1 MNSPAPLVPSV
12 LTAVC
17 HAARRFSFSFGP
29 RFFVVLLAGA
39 VFLGP
44 AWWDHR
50 FAVLMLLWDALVFL
64 AWFADCRR
72 LPAPAE
78 VEISREWP
86 DAVALDSHGEV
97 VLRIENRSALAFHA
111 ELTDTVP
118 ADWRMPFLD
127 GASPDAGPP
136 RVDFD
141 VAARAS
147 AEGRYA
153 VHPQQRGDASVGTV
167 YVRLQSGFRLAE
179 RWMLCELRQTV
190 RVYPNLAEARRLT
203 LYLIRSRQVQME
215 RRLKFQIGKGREFES
230 LREYRPGD
238 EKRDICW
245 TATARRGKLVT
256 RTYQHERSQSVM
268 LVVDAGRLMLAHSEH
283 NSHSSHS
290 SHNSYPT
297 SHPATWTK
305 LDHAISAALA
315 LAQVAMRSG
324 DRAGLLAYGRKL
336 QARLA
341 PGRGSGQFRIMLDS
355 LAVVRGELSEAA
367 HSLAAD
373 TLLLTQSRRGLVL
386 WLTDLAETAATPEVI
401 EAASRIARR
410 HLLLFVAMGQP
421 LLKGVLAQR
430 PQTPLEMYRYT
441 AAAEMVQRRELLLG
455 RLRQQGARVLDLD
468 PTAVAPAVVN
478 EYLRVKEQ
486 GLL

>member
-1 MNSPAPLVPSV
+1 MIAPAPLVPAI
-12 LTAVC
+12 LTARC
-17 HAARRFSFSFGP
+17 QASGRFAFAFGA

-44 AWWDHR
+44 AWWDRR
-50 FAVLMLLWDALVFL
+50 FALLMLVWDALVFL

-72 LPAPAE
+72 LPAPAQ

-86 DAVALDSHGEV
+86 DAVALDARGAV
-97 VLRIENRSALAFHA
+97 ILRIENHSTFAFHA
-111 ELTDTVP
+111 ELADTVP
-118 ADWRMPFLD
+118 ADWRAAFQD
-127 GASPDAGPP
+127 ASPDSGPP
-136 RVDFD
+136 RLELD
-141 VAARAS
+141 VAPRGL

-153 VHPQQRGDASVGTV
+153 VHPRQRGDAIAGTV
-167 YVRLQSGFRLAE
+167 YVKLQSVFRLAE
-179 RWMLCELRQTV
+179 RWMCADLRQTI
-190 RVYPNLAEARRLT
+190 RVYPNLAESRRLT

-215 RRLKFQIGKGREFES
+215 RRLKFQVGKGREFES
-230 LREYRPGD
+230 LREYRAGD
-238 EKRDICW
+238 ERRDICW
-245 TATARRGKLVT
+245 TATARSGKLVT
-256 RTYQHERSQSVM
+256 KTYQHERSQSVM
-268 LVVDAGRLMLAHSEH
+268 LVVDAGRLMLAHT
-283 NSHSSHS
+283 SHSSHDS
-290 SHNSYPT
+290 QT
-297 SHPATWTK
+297 SQEPWTK
-305 LDHAISAALA
+305 LDHAVSAALA

-336 QARLA
+336 QARLK
-341 PGRGSGQFRIMLDS
+341 PGRGPAQFRVMLES

-421 LLKGVLAQR
+421 LLKSVLAEK
-430 PQTPLEMYRYT
+430 PQTKQEMYRYT

-455 RLRQQGARVLDLD
+455 RLRQQGALVLDLD
-468 PTAVAPAVVN
+468 PAAVAPAVVN

>member
-1 MNSPAPLVPSV
+1 MTALAPLVPSI
-12 LTAVC
+12 LTASC
-17 HAARRFSFSFGP
+17 REARRFSYAFGP
-29 RFFVVLLAGA
+29 RFFLALLFGA

-44 AWWDHR
+44 AWWDRR
-50 FAVLMLLWDALVFL
+50 FAFLMLFWDALVL
-64 AWFADCRR
+64 VAWFVDCRR
-72 LPAPAE
+72 LPSPRQ
-78 VEISREWP
+78 VDVSREWP
-86 DAVALDSHGEV
+86 DAVALDAPGSV
-97 VLRIENRSALAFHA
+97 ILRICNRANMPFHA

-118 ADWRMPFLD
+118 ADWRESFQSEGPN
-127 GASPDAGPP
+127 AGPP
-136 RVDFD
+136 TLQLE
-141 VAARAS
+141 AAAHAS

-153 VHPQQRGDASVGTV
+153 IHPRQRGDAAAGTV
-167 YVRLQSGFRLAE
+167 YIRLQSSFQLAE
-179 RWMLCELRQTV
+179 RWMQAELPQRI
-190 RVYPNLAEARRLT
+190 RVYPNLAESRRLT

-215 RRLKFQIGKGREFES
+215 RRLKFQLGRGREFES

-256 RTYQHERSQSVM
+256 KTYQHERSQAVM
-268 LVVDAGRLMLAHSEH
+268 LVVDAGRLMLARAAHD
-283 NSHSSHS
+283 SHSSPS
-290 SHNSYPT
+290 SHNSQTAP
-297 SHPATWTK
+297 WTK
-305 LDHAISAALA
+305 LDHAVSAALA

-336 QARLA
+336 HARLA
-341 PGRGSGQFRIMLDS
+341 PGRGPGPFRAMLDS

-367 HSLAAD
+367 HLLAAD
-373 TLLLTQSRRGLVL
+373 TLLLTQSRRSLVL

-421 LLKGVLAQR
+421 LLQSVLAKR
-430 PQTPLEMYRYT
+430 PQTTQEMYRYT

-455 RLRQQGARVLDLD
+455 RLRQQGAMVLDLD
-468 PTAVAPAVVN
+468 PAAVAPAVVN

>member
-1 MNSPAPLVPSV
+1 M
-12 LTAVC
+12 
-17 HAARRFSFSFGP
+17 
-29 RFFVVLLAGA
+29 
-39 VFLGP
+39 
-44 AWWDHR
+44 
-50 FAVLMLLWDALVFL
+50 
-64 AWFADCRR
+64 
-72 LPAPAE
+72 
-78 VEISREWP
+78 SRAWP
-86 DAVALDSHGEV
+86 DVVALDAPGSV
-97 VLRIENRSALAFHA
+97 ILRIENHSALAFHA
-111 ELTDTVP
+111 ELIDTVP
-118 ADWRMPFLD
+118 GDWRARFQHD
-127 GASPDAGPP
+127 VDPDTGPP
-136 RVDFD
+136 RILVD
-141 VAARAS
+141 VAPHAWEERS
-147 AEGRYA
+147 YA
-153 VHPQQRGDASVGTV
+153 VHPRQRGDAVVGTV
-167 YVRLQSGFRLAE
+167 YAKLQSWFRLAE
-179 RWMLCELRQTV
+179 RWMQADLRQTI
-190 RVYPNLAEARRLT
+190 RVYPNLAESRRLT

-215 RRLKFQIGKGREFES
+215 RRLKFQTGKGREFES

-256 RTYQHERSQSVM
+256 KTYQHERSQSVM
-268 LVVDAGRLMLAHSEH
+268 LVVDAGRLMLAR
-283 NSHSSHS
+283 SSS
-290 SHNSYPT
+290 DVES
-297 SHPATWTK
+297 WTK

-336 QARLA
+336 QARLS
-341 PGRGSGQFRIMLDS
+341 PGRGSGQFRVMLDS

-401 EAASRIARR
+401 EAAARIARR

-421 LLKGVLAQR
+421 LLKSVLAEK
-430 PQTPLEMYRYT
+430 PQTAHEMYRYT

-455 RLRQQGARVLDLD
+455 RLRQQGALVLDLD
-468 PTAVAPAVVN
+468 PAAVAPAVVN

>member
-1 MNSPAPLVPSV
+1 MNAPAPLVPSV
-12 LTAVC
+12 LTAPC
-17 HAARRFSFSFGP
+17 EDGRRLAFSFGP

-44 AWWDHR
+44 AWWDRR
-50 FAVLMLLWDALVFL
+50 FALLMLLWDALVLL

-72 LPAPAE
+72 LPAPRE

-86 DAVALDSHGEV
+86 DAVALDSRGEV
-97 VLRIENRSALAFHA
+97 VLRIENRSMRAFHA

-118 ADWRMPFLD
+118 ADWRSPFLD
-127 GASPDAGPP
+127 STRPDAGPP
-136 RVDFD
+136 RVDLD
-141 VAARAS
+141 VTPRGTAD
-147 AEGRYA
+147 GRYA
-153 VHPQQRGDASVGTV
+153 VHPRQRGDASVGTV

-179 RWMLCELRQTV
+179 RWMLAALPQTI

-256 RTYQHERSQSVM
+256 KTHQHERSQSVM
-268 LVVDAGRLMLAHSEH
+268 LVVDAGRLMLAHA
-283 NSHSSHS
+283 
-290 SHNSYPT
+290 SHNSQ
-297 SHPATWTK
+297 ATPWTK
-305 LDHAISAALA
+305 LDHAVSAALA

-421 LLKGVLAQR
+421 LLKGVLVQR

-455 RLRQQGARVLDLD
+455 RLRQQGAMVLDLD
-468 PTAVAPAVVN
+468 PAAVAPAVVN